1 MIGRMMDAMRG
12 ERKTRSGNAGG
23 KVLAWAAAG
32 VVLLGGCSG
41 SADKEP
47 IVSVQAAPAARTS
60 IDRVVEAE
68 GVLYPLQGA
77 VLAPKIS
84 APVRRFLV
92 NKGGK
97 VRKGQLL
104 AVLENQD
111 LAAAEMENKGAYD
124 QAQANYETATKGE
137 VPEAMKKAEGDEKAA
152 REAYEAQQKVYQ
164 SREQLYKEGALP
176 RKELDQAGVALT
188 EARNQ
193 YEIARQHL
201 EALQAGGKQQ
211 QLRAASGEL
220 ASAKGKYLGAAA
232 QLSYSEIRSPID
244 GVVTERPLYPGQM
257 AAAGEPLI
265 TVMDLSQVIARI
277 HIPQEQAALLKV
289 GDAATLT
296 ATGAEEAVPAKVTL
310 VSPAVDPGSTTIEV
324 WVQAANPEGKL
335 RPGTSARVSI
345 VAQHVA
351 ETVVIPAVALL
362 TAEGATSVM
371 VAGADG
377 RAHQRDVQVGIRQD
391 NAVQITA
398 GLQPGERVVTTGAYG
413 LPDKTRIKVEESG
426 NAQGKTGKSDSSA
439 PDRQ

>member
-1 MIGRMMDAMRG
+1 MGRGDRM
-12 ERKTRSGNAGG
+12 SGRRPAAG
-23 KVLAWAAAG
+23 LLCAAA
-32 VVLLGGCSG
+32 LLLTSCSG
-41 SADKEP
+41 SKEKEP
-47 IVSVQAAPAARTS
+47 MVSVQAAPAQRTS

-68 GVLYPLQGA
+68 GVLYPLHGA
-77 VLAPKIS
+77 VLTPKIS

-92 NKGGK
+92 EKGSK
-97 VRKGQLL
+97 VRRGQLL

-111 LAAAEMENKGAYD
+111 LAAAEMESKGAYE
-124 QAQANYETATKGE
+124 QAQANYETTTKAG

-152 REAYEAQQKVYQ
+152 REAYEAQRKVYQ

-193 YEIARQHL
+193 YEIARQRL
-201 EALQAGGKQQ
+201 AALQAGGKQQ

-220 ASAKGKYLGAAA
+220 AAAKGKYLGAAA
-232 QLSYSEIRSPID
+232 QLGYSEIRSPID

-265 TVMDLSQVIARI
+265 TVMDLSQIICRI
-277 HIPQEQAALLKV
+277 HIPQEEAALLKV

-296 ATGAEEAVPAKVTL
+296 ASGDQQAVPAAVTL

-324 WVQAANPEGKL
+324 WVQAANAGNRL
-335 RPGTSARVSI
+335 RPGTSARVSM

-351 ETVVIPAVALL
+351 GAVVVPAAALL
-362 TAEGATSVM
+362 TSEGATSVM
-371 VAGADG
+371 VVGADG
-377 RAHQRDVQVGIRQD
+377 RAHQRSVQVGIRQD
-391 NAVQITA
+391 NEVQITA

-413 LPDKTRIKVEESG
+413 LPDNTRIKVEQPG
-426 NAQGKTGKSDSSA
+426 NAEGNPGKGGAAD
-439 PDRQ
+439 PDHP

>member
-1 MIGRMMDAMRG
+1 MRW
-12 ERKTRSGNAGG
+12 RRRVPAG
-23 KVLAWAAAG
+23 LLCAAA
-32 VVLLGGCSG
+32 LLLASCAKSG
-41 SADKEP
+41 DKEP
-47 IVSVQAAPAARTS
+47 IVSVQAARAERAS

-92 NKGGK
+92 NKGSK
-97 VRKGQLL
+97 VRRGQLL

-111 LAAAEMENKGAYD
+111 LAAAELENKGAYE
-124 QAQANYETATKGE
+124 QAQANYETTTQAG

-152 REAYEAQQKVYQ
+152 REAYEAQQKVYK
-164 SREQLYKEGALP
+164 SREQLYQEGALP
-176 RKELDQAGVALT
+176 RKELDQSGVALT
-188 EARNQ
+188 EARSR

-201 EALQAGGKQQ
+201 QALQAGGKQQ

-220 ASAKGKYLGAAA
+220 AAAKGKYLGAAA
-232 QLSYSEIRSPID
+232 QLGYSEIRSPID

-265 TVMDLSQVIARI
+265 TVMDLSQVICRI
-277 HIPQEQAALLKV
+277 HIPQEEASLLKV

-296 ATGAEEAVPAKVTL
+296 AAGEGQAVPAKVTL

-324 WVQAANPEGKL
+324 WVQAANPEKKL
-335 RPGTSARVSI
+335 RPGTSAQVSI

-351 ETVVIPAVALL
+351 GAVVVPAAALL

-371 VAGADG
+371 VVGADG
-377 RAHQRDVQVGIRQD
+377 RAHQRSVQAGIRHD
-391 NAVQITA
+391 NEVQITA

-413 LPDKTRIKVEESG
+413 LPDNTRIRVEESG
-426 NAQGKTGKSDSSA
+426 NAQGGSGKADS
-439 PDRQ
+439 PDPDHQ

>member
-1 MIGRMMDAMRG
+1 
-12 ERKTRSGNAGG
+12 
-23 KVLAWAAAG
+23 LAALWLAS
-32 VVLLGGCSG
+32 CSG

-47 IVSVQAAPAARTS
+47 IVSVQAAPAQRTS

-77 VLAPKIS
+77 VLTPKIS

-92 NKGGK
+92 DKGNK

-111 LAAAEMENKGAYD
+111 LAAAEMENQGAYQ
-124 QAQANYETATKGE
+124 QAQANYETTTKGE
-137 VPEAMKKAEGDEKAA
+137 VPEAMKKAEGDEKTA
-152 REAYEAQQKVYQ
+152 REAYEAQQKIYQ

-201 EALQAGGKQQ
+201 AALEAGGKQQ

-220 ASAKGKYLGAAA
+220 AAAKGKYLGAAA

-244 GVVTERPLYPGQM
+244 GVVTERPLYPGHM

-345 VAQHVA
+345 VAQHVNEA
-351 ETVVIPAVALL
+351 VVVPASSLL
-362 TAEGATSVM
+362 TTEGATSVM
-371 VAGADG
+371 VVGADG
-377 RAHQRDVQVGIRQD
+377 RAHQRSVQVGIRQESE
-391 NAVQITA
+391 VQIA
-398 GLQPGERVVTTGAYG
+398 SGLQPGEQVVTTGAYG
-413 LPDKTRIKVEESG
+413 LPDKTRVKVEASG
-426 NAQGKTGKSDSSA
+426 NAQGKTGKTDPSD